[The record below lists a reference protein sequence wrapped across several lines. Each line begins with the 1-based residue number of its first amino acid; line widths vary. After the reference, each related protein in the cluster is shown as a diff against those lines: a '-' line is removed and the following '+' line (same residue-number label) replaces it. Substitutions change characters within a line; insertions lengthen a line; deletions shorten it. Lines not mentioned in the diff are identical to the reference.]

1 MSDARRLDRWDW
13 LCAALL
19 ALAYLALLL
28 STVSDLGYA
37 RDEGFYFQA
46 ARSYEAWFELLH
58 SDFSRALEPAT
69 VDRYWSVNHEH
80 PALIKSL
87 FALSH
92 RYLWS
97 GFQSFKEQGTAYRF
111 PAMVLSSLG
120 VAVIY
125 IWGARESGR
134 LAGAGRCAVFRAHAA
149 RVPSLALGLLRHAGD
164 GDVAHH

>member
-1 MSDARRLDRWDW
+1 MTEARKLDRWDAVW
-13 LCAALL
+13 AVLL
-19 ALAYLALLL
+19 GLGYLLLLL
-28 STVSDLGYA
+28 STVWDLGYA

-46 ARSYEAWFELLH
+46 ARSYEVWFELVH
-58 SDFSRALEPAT
+58 TDFSRAMEPGT
-69 VDRYWSVNHEH
+69 LDRYWAVNHEH
-80 PALIKSL
+80 PALIKAL

-97 GFQSFKEQGTAYRF
+97 GFRLFAEQGTAYRF

-134 LAGAGRCAVFRAHAA
+134 WAAWFRRCHSR
-149 RVPSLALGLLRHAGD
+149 
-164 GDVAHH
+164 